1 MAKDAGGLTTQNLAQ
16 LSNSVPAANWDRSAW
31 SGVVLQANAM
41 GGVAGDTDP
50 YPKGT
55 VTGPGIGR

>member
-1 MAKDAGGLTTQNLAQ
+1 MAKDAGGLTQNLAQ
-16 LSNSVPAANWDRSAW
+16 LSNSVPANWDRSAW

-41 GGVAGDTDP
+41 GAVAGDTDP

-55 VTGPGIGR
+55 VTGPGIGW